1 MTTSCMFCLT
11 MKKNFN
17 VEILSLFLSVYS
29 IFSTE
34 NPNLSYSLVPQYKI
48 NVTCTDIYSLTSWGE
63 FTVNIKPN
71 NPPQL
76 NSLPGTVLHRPLI
89 HDTILYISFIC
100 SFVLLLYASISKSG
114 DNSSTDSM
122 DCYSLALIVSSNR
135 ILRPNT
141 YSYKTSFSNSFD

>member
-1 MTTSCMFCLT
+1 MTTSCLFCLT

-63 FTVNIKPN
+63 FTVNIKSN

-89 HDTILYISFIC
+89 YFITCISYISFIC
-100 SFVLLLYASISKSG
+100 SFVLLLYASISKSV

-122 DCYSLALIVSSNR
+122 DCFFSLPRSFFC
-135 ILRPNT
+135 T
-141 YSYKTSFSNSFD
+141 YS